1 MSVPAIPAIVPR
13 QGGLGARLSN
23 TWAYVFTGVMI
34 LLSLFPVYWVFTVS
48 LKTRRDG
55 LVSPPLWLFDP
66 TAANYLKLWSHD
78 TFKYTFLNSVVVTI
92 IGLALSLAIAIPTA
106 YAIVRMKVRGRNL
119 VGVWL
124 ILAFM
129 LPEFLFV
136 IPMFSLYQWTGLY
149 DTHVG
154 LALMYQVH
162 VLPLSIWLLSSFF
175 REINPAID
183 EAARIE
189 GASHWQILTRIYVPC
204 TLPGIAATAV
214 LNAIWIWNE
223 LAIAI
228 GLTFS
233 RAQTIT
239 LGVTSFRGYA
249 ALDWGAMTA
258 ASIIAIVPMLLF
270 AIVAQKHIVKGLTLG
285 AVKG

>member
-1 MSVPAIPAIVPR
+1 MR
-13 QGGLGARLSN
+13 RGGRLREQFSLG
-23 TWAYVFTGVMI
+23 WACIFTGAMV
-34 LLSLFPVYWVFTVS
+34 LFSLFPVYWVLATS

-55 LVSPPLWLFDP
+55 LANPPLWIFDP
-66 TAANYLKLWSHD
+66 TAANYLKLWTHE
-78 TFKYTFLNSVVVTI
+78 TFKYTFLNSVIVT
-92 IGLALSLAIAIPTA
+92 GSGVLLSLALAIPTA
-106 YAIVRMKVRGRNL
+106 YAIVRMKVRGRSL
-119 VGVWL
+119 VGIWL
-124 ILAFM
+124 ILAYM

-136 IPMFSLYQWTGLY
+136 LPMFSLYQWTGLY

-189 GASHWQILTRIYVPC
+189 GASHLHILARIYIPC
-204 TLPGIAATAV
+204 TLPGMAATAI

-223 LAIAI
+223 LAIAL

-233 RAQTIT
+233 KAQTVT
-239 LGVTSFRGYA
+239 LGVTGFRGYA
-249 ALDWGAMTA
+249 ALDWGAMTG
-258 ASIIAIVPMLLF
+258 ASIIAIIPMLLF
-270 AIVAQKHIVKGLTLG
+270 ALVAQKHIVRGLTFG

>member
-1 MSVPAIPAIVPR
+1 MSPR
-13 QGGLGARLSN
+13 TGGRLSLV
-23 TWAYVFTGVMI
+23 WAHVFTAAMV
-34 LLSLFPVYWVFTVS
+34 LFSLFPVYWVFSTA

-55 LVSPPLWLFDP
+55 LASPPLWIFDP
-66 TAANYLKLWSHD
+66 TSANFLKLWTHD
-78 TFKYTFLNSVVVTI
+78 TFRYTFLNSVVVAAAGVAI
-92 IGLALSLAIAIPTA
+92 SLAIAIPAA
-106 YAIVRMKVRGRNL
+106 YAIVRMRVRGREL

-124 ILAFM
+124 ILAYM

-149 DTHVG
+149 DTHIG

-162 VLPLSIWLLSSFF
+162 VLPLSIWLLGSFF
-175 REINPAID
+175 REISPAID

-189 GASHWQILTRIYVPC
+189 GASNFQILIRIYIPC
-204 TLPGIAATAV
+204 TLPGVIATAI

-223 LAIAI
+223 LAIAL

-233 RAQTIT
+233 KAQTVT
-239 LGVTSFRGYA
+239 LGVTGFRGYA
-249 ALDWGAMTA
+249 ALDWGAMAA
-258 ASIIAIVPMLLF
+258 ASTVAVVPMLIF
-270 AIVAQKHIVKGLTLG
+270 AILAQKHIVKGLTLG

>member
-1 MSVPAIPAIVPR
+1 MSAATAV
-13 QGGLGARLSN
+13 ARRYRLNATLSHA
-23 TWAYVFTGVMI
+23 WAYAFTGAMV
-34 LLSLFPVYWVFTVS
+34 LFSLFPVYWVFATS
-48 LKTRRDG
+48 LKTKRDG
-55 LVSPPLWLFDP
+55 LANPPLWIFDP
-66 TAANYLKLWSHD
+66 TQSNYLKLWSHD
-78 TFKYTFLNSVVVTI
+78 TFKFTFLNSIIVTS
-92 IGLALSLAIAIPTA
+92 IGVALSLAIAIPAA
-106 YAIVRMKVRGRNL
+106 YVIVRMKMRGRRFF
-119 VGVWL
+119 GAWL
-124 ILAFM
+124 ILAYM

-136 IPMFSLYQWTGLY
+136 LPMFSLYQWTGLY
-149 DTHVG
+149 DTHAG

-175 REINPAID
+175 GEIDFAID
-183 EAARIE
+183 EAARME
-189 GASHWQILTRIYVPC
+189 GATHWQVLTKIYVPC
-204 TLPGIAATAV
+204 SLPGLAATAI

-233 RAQTIT
+233 RAQTVT

-270 AIVAQKHIVKGLTLG
+270 AVVAQKHIVKGLTLG

>member
-1 MSVPAIPAIVPR
+1 MNESAVMPR
-13 QGGLGARLSN
+13 QSRLGMRFSAA
-23 TWAYVFTGVMI
+23 WAYVFTGAMI
-34 LLSLFPVYWVFTVS
+34 VFSIFPVYWVLTVS
-48 LKTRRDG
+48 LKSKRDS
-55 LVSPPLWLFDP
+55 LASPPLWLFDP
-66 TAANYLKLWSHD
+66 TAANYVKLWSHE
-78 TFKYTFLNSVVVTI
+78 TFKHTFLNSVIVTV

-106 YAIVRMKVRGRNL
+106 YAVVRMKVRGRNL

-124 ILAFM
+124 IMAYM

-136 IPMFSLYQWTGLY
+136 IPMFSLYQLTGLY
-149 DTHVG
+149 DTHFG

-175 REINPAID
+175 REINPAVD

-189 GASHWQILTRIYVPC
+189 GASNWQILTRIYVPC
-204 TLPGIAATAV
+204 TLPGMAATAV

-223 LAIAI
+223 LAIAL

-233 RAQTIT
+233 KAQTIT

-249 ALDWGAMTA
+249 ALDWGTMTA
-258 ASIIAIVPMLLF
+258 ASIVAIVPMLLF
-270 AIVAQKHIVKGLTLG
+270 AVVAQKHIVKGLTLG

>member
-1 MSVPAIPAIVPR
+1 MLR
-13 QGGLGARLSN
+13 QTGLAN
-23 TWAYVFTGVMI
+23 FHKIWAYLFTGGMI
-34 LLSLFPVYWVFTVS
+34 LLSLFPVYWVLTVS
-48 LKTRRDG
+48 LKSKRDS
-55 LVSPPLWLFDP
+55 LANPPLWLFEP
-66 TAANYLKLWSHD
+66 AASSYLKLWNHD
-78 TFKYTFLNSVVVTI
+78 TFRDTFFNSI
-92 IGLALSLAIAIPTA
+92 IITLIGIVLSLAIALPTA
-106 YAIVRMKVRGRNL
+106 YALVRLKLRGKNL
-119 VGVWL
+119 VGIWL
-124 ILAFM
+124 ILAYM

-136 IPMFSLYQWTGLY
+136 LPMFSLYQWTGLY
-149 DTHVG
+149 DTYLG

-189 GASHWQILTRIYVPC
+189 GCSHWQILTRIYIPC
-204 TLPGIAATAV
+204 TLPGLVATAI

-223 LAIAI
+223 LAIAL

-233 RAQTIT
+233 NAQTVT

-258 ASIIAIVPMLLF
+258 ASIIAIIPMLLF
-270 AIVAQKHIVKGLTLG
+270 AVVAQKHIVKGITLG

>member
-1 MSVPAIPAIVPR
+1 MLR
-13 QGGLGARLSN
+13 QTGLAN
-23 TWAYVFTGVMI
+23 FHKIWAYLFTGGMI
-34 LLSLFPVYWVFTVS
+34 LLSLFPVYWVLTVS
-48 LKTRRDG
+48 LKSKRDS
-55 LVSPPLWLFDP
+55 LANPPLWLFEP
-66 TAANYLKLWSHD
+66 VTSSYIKLWNHD
-78 TFKYTFLNSVVVTI
+78 TFRDTFFNSI
-92 IGLALSLAIAIPTA
+92 IITLIGIVLSLAIALPTA
-106 YAIVRMKVRGRNL
+106 YALVRLKLKGKNL
-119 VGVWL
+119 VGIWL
-124 ILAFM
+124 ILAYM

-136 IPMFSLYQWTGLY
+136 LPMFSLYQWTGLY
-149 DTHVG
+149 DTYLG

-189 GASHWQILTRIYVPC
+189 GCSHWQILTRIYIPC
-204 TLPGIAATAV
+204 TLPGLVATAI

-223 LAIAI
+223 LAIAL

-233 RAQTIT
+233 NAQTVT

-258 ASIIAIVPMLLF
+258 ASIIAIIPMLLF
-270 AIVAQKHIVKGLTLG
+270 AVVAQKHIVKGITLG

>member
-1 MSVPAIPAIVPR
+1 MLR
-13 QGGLGARLSN
+13 QTGLAN
-23 TWAYVFTGVMI
+23 FHKIWAYLFTGGMI
-34 LLSLFPVYWVFTVS
+34 LLSLFPVYWVLTVS
-48 LKTRRDG
+48 LKSKRDS
-55 LVSPPLWLFDP
+55 LANPPLWLFEP
-66 TAANYLKLWSHD
+66 ATSSYLKLWNHD
-78 TFKYTFLNSVVVTI
+78 TFRDTFFNSI
-92 IGLALSLAIAIPTA
+92 IITLIGIVLSLAIALPTA
-106 YAIVRMKVRGRNL
+106 YALVRLKLRGKNL
-119 VGVWL
+119 VGIWL
-124 ILAFM
+124 ILAYM

-136 IPMFSLYQWTGLY
+136 LPMFSLYQWTGLY
-149 DTHVG
+149 DTYLG

-189 GASHWQILTRIYVPC
+189 GCSHWQILTRIYIPC
-204 TLPGIAATAV
+204 TLPGLVATAI

-223 LAIAI
+223 LAIAL

-233 RAQTIT
+233 NAQTVT

-258 ASIIAIVPMLLF
+258 ASIIAIIPMLLF
-270 AIVAQKHIVKGLTLG
+270 AVVAQKHIVKGITLG
-285 AVKG
+285 AMKG

>member
-1 MSVPAIPAIVPR
+1 MLR
-13 QGGLGARLSN
+13 QTGLAN
-23 TWAYVFTGVMI
+23 FHKIWAYLFTGGMI
-34 LLSLFPVYWVFTVS
+34 LLSLFPVYWVLTVS
-48 LKTRRDG
+48 LKSKRDS
-55 LVSPPLWLFDP
+55 LANPPLWLFEP
-66 TAANYLKLWSHD
+66 VTSSYIKLWNHD
-78 TFKYTFLNSVVVTI
+78 TFKDTFFNSIFITLIGI
-92 IGLALSLAIAIPTA
+92 ILSLTIALPTA
-106 YAIVRMKVRGRNL
+106 YALVRLKLKGKNL
-119 VGVWL
+119 VGIWL
-124 ILAFM
+124 ILAYM

-136 IPMFSLYQWTGLY
+136 LPMFSLYQLTGLY
-149 DTHVG
+149 DTHLG

-189 GASHWQILTRIYVPC
+189 GCSHWQILTRIYIPC
-204 TLPGIAATAV
+204 TLPGLVATAI

-223 LAIAI
+223 LAIAL

-233 RAQTIT
+233 SAQTVT

-258 ASIIAIVPMLLF
+258 ASIIAIIPMLLF
-270 AIVAQKHIVKGLTLG
+270 ALVAQKHIVKGITLG

>member
-1 MSVPAIPAIVPR
+1 MA
-13 QGGLGARLSN
+13 GAAMTGAVGRVKRRLSSA
-23 TWAYVFTGVMI
+23 WAYLFTAAMV
-34 LLSLFPVYWVFTVS
+34 LFSLFPVYWVLTVS
-48 LKTRRDG
+48 LKSKRDG
-55 LVSPPLWLFDP
+55 LANPPLWLFDP
-66 TAANYLKLWSHD
+66 VAANYLKLWSHD
-78 TFKYTFLNSVVVTI
+78 TFKDTFLNSVIVT
-92 IGLALSLAIAIPTA
+92 GLGVALSLAIAIPTA
-106 YAIVRMKVRGRNL
+106 YAVARLKIRGRNI
-119 VGVWL
+119 VGIWL
-124 ILAFM
+124 ILAYM

-136 IPMFSLYQWTGLY
+136 LPMFSLYQWTGLY

-183 EAARIE
+183 DAARIE
-189 GASHWQILTRIYVPC
+189 GCSNWQILTRIYIPC
-204 TLPGIAATAV
+204 TLPGMVATAI

-223 LAIAI
+223 LAIAL

-233 RAQTIT
+233 RAQTVT

-258 ASIIAIVPMLLF
+258 ASIIAIIPMLIF
-270 AIVAQKHIVKGLTLG
+270 ALIAQKHIVKGLTLG

>member
-1 MSVPAIPAIVPR
+1 MLR
-13 QGGLGARLSN
+13 QAGLAN
-23 TWAYVFTGVMI
+23 FQKIWAYLFTGGMI
-34 LLSLFPVYWVFTVS
+34 LLSLFPVYWVLTVS
-48 LKTRRDG
+48 LKSKRDS
-55 LVSPPLWLFDP
+55 LANPPLWLFEP
-66 TAANYLKLWSHD
+66 ATSSYIKLWNHD
-78 TFKYTFLNSVVVTI
+78 TFKDTFFNSI
-92 IGLALSLAIAIPTA
+92 IITLIGIILSLAIALPTA
-106 YAIVRMKVRGRNL
+106 YALVRLKLKGKNL
-119 VGVWL
+119 VGIWL
-124 ILAFM
+124 ILAYM

-136 IPMFSLYQWTGLY
+136 LPMFSLYQWTGLY
-149 DTHVG
+149 DSHLG

-175 REINPAID
+175 REINPAIE

-189 GASHWQILTRIYVPC
+189 GCSHWQILTRIYIPC
-204 TLPGIAATAV
+204 TLPGLVATAI

-223 LAIAI
+223 LAIAL

-233 RAQTIT
+233 NAQTVT

-258 ASIIAIVPMLLF
+258 ASIIAIIPMLLF
-270 AIVAQKHIVKGLTLG
+270 AIVAQKHIIKGITLG

>member
-1 MSVPAIPAIVPR
+1 MVR
-13 QGGLGARLSN
+13 QTGLAN
-23 TWAYVFTGVMI
+23 FHKIWAYLFTGGMI
-34 LLSLFPVYWVFTVS
+34 LLSLFPVYWVLTVS
-48 LKTRRDG
+48 LKSKRDS
-55 LVSPPLWLFDP
+55 LANPPLWLFEP
-66 TAANYLKLWSHD
+66 ATLNYLKLWNHD
-78 TFKYTFLNSVVVTI
+78 TFRDTFFNSI
-92 IGLALSLAIAIPTA
+92 IITLIGIVLSLAIALPTA
-106 YAIVRMKVRGRNL
+106 YALVRLKLKGKNL
-119 VGVWL
+119 VGIWL
-124 ILAFM
+124 ILAYM

-136 IPMFSLYQWTGLY
+136 LPMFSLYQWTGLY
-149 DTHVG
+149 DTYLG

-189 GASHWQILTRIYVPC
+189 GCSHWQILTRIYIPC
-204 TLPGIAATAV
+204 TLPGLVATAI

-223 LAIAI
+223 LAIAL

-233 RAQTIT
+233 NAQTVT

-258 ASIIAIVPMLLF
+258 ASIIAIIPMLLF
-270 AIVAQKHIVKGLTLG
+270 AVVAQKHIVKGITLG

>member
-1 MSVPAIPAIVPR
+1 MSAQAGQLSGR
-13 QGGLGARLSN
+13 FSLG
-23 TWAYVFTGVMI
+23 WAYVFIGIMI
-34 LLSLFPVYWVFTVS
+34 VFSLFPVYWVLATS
-48 LKTRRDG
+48 LKTKRDG
-55 LVSPPLWLFDP
+55 LANPPLWLFDP
-66 TAANYLKLWSHD
+66 TAANYLKLWTHD
-78 TFKYTFLNSVVVTI
+78 TFKYTFLNSVIVTG
-92 IGLALSLAIAIPTA
+92 IGVALSLAIAIPTA
-106 YAIVRMKVRGRNL
+106 YAIVRMKVRGQNL

-124 ILAFM
+124 ILAYM

-136 IPMFSLYQWTGLY
+136 LPMFSLYQLTGLY

-175 REINPAID
+175 RETNPAID

-189 GASHWQILTRIYVPC
+189 GASNWQILTRIYVPC
-204 TLPGIAATAV
+204 TLPGMVATAI

-223 LAIAI
+223 LAIAL

-233 RAQTIT
+233 KAQTIT

-258 ASIIAIVPMLLF
+258 ASIIAIIPMLLF
-270 AIVAQKHIVKGLTLG
+270 AIIAQKHIVKGLTLG

>member
-1 MSVPAIPAIVPR
+1 MVR
-13 QGGLGARLSN
+13 QTGLAN
-23 TWAYVFTGVMI
+23 FHKIWAYLFTGGMI
-34 LLSLFPVYWVFTVS
+34 LLSLFPVYWVLTVS
-48 LKTRRDG
+48 LKSKRDS
-55 LVSPPLWLFDP
+55 LANPPLWLFEP
-66 TAANYLKLWSHD
+66 ATSSYLKLWNHD
-78 TFKYTFLNSVVVTI
+78 TFKETFFNSI
-92 IGLALSLAIAIPTA
+92 IITLIGIILSLAIALPTA
-106 YAIVRMKVRGRNL
+106 YALVRLKLKGKNL
-119 VGVWL
+119 VGIWL
-124 ILAFM
+124 ILAYM

-136 IPMFSLYQWTGLY
+136 LPMFSLYQWTGLY
-149 DTHVG
+149 DTYLG

-189 GASHWQILTRIYVPC
+189 GCSHWQILTRIYIPC
-204 TLPGIAATAV
+204 TVPGLVATAI

-223 LAIAI
+223 LAIAL

-233 RAQTIT
+233 NAQTVT

-258 ASIIAIVPMLLF
+258 ASIIAIIPMLLF
-270 AIVAQKHIVKGLTLG
+270 AVVAQKHIVKGITLG

>member
-1 MSVPAIPAIVPR
+1 MSAITKR
-13 QGGLGARLSN
+13 LGQRLSRG
-23 TWAYVFTGVMI
+23 WAYVFTGAMV
-34 LLSLFPVYWVFTVS
+34 LFSLFPVYWVLATS
-48 LKTRRDG
+48 LKSKRDG
-55 LVSPPLWLFDP
+55 LANPPLWIFDP
-66 TAANYLKLWSHD
+66 TAANFLKLWTHD
-78 TFKYTFLNSVVVTI
+78 TFKYTFMNSVIVTI
-92 IGLALSLAIAIPTA
+92 IGVALSLAIAIPTA

-124 ILAFM
+124 ILAYM

-136 IPMFSLYQWTGLY
+136 LPMFSLYQWTGLY

-162 VLPLSIWLLSSFF
+162 ALPLSIWLLSSFF

-189 GASHWQILTRIYVPC
+189 GASNLQILTKIYIPC
-204 TLPGIAATAV
+204 TLPGMVATAI

-223 LAIAI
+223 LAIAL

-233 RAQTIT
+233 KAQTVT

-258 ASIIAIVPMLLF
+258 ASIVAIIPMLLF
-270 AIVAQKHIVKGLTLG
+270 AIIAQKHIVKGLTLG

>member
-1 MSVPAIPAIVPR
+1 MSVIAALPH
-13 QGGLGARLSN
+13 GGRIGARLSLG
-23 TWAYVFTGVMI
+23 WAYLFSGAMVLF
-34 LLSLFPVYWVFTVS
+34 SLFPVYWVLATS
-48 LKTRRDG
+48 LKSKRDG
-55 LVSPPLWLFDP
+55 LASPPLWLFDP
-66 TAANYLKLWSHD
+66 TVANFLKLWTHE
-78 TFKYTFLNSVVVTI
+78 TFMHTFLNSVIVTSA
-92 IGLALSLAIAIPTA
+92 GVTLSLAIAVPAA
-106 YAIVRMKVRGRNL
+106 YAIARMKVRGRDI

-124 ILAFM
+124 ILAYM

-136 IPMFSLYQWTGLY
+136 LPMFSLYQWTGLY
-149 DTHVG
+149 DTHAG

-175 REINPAID
+175 REIDPAID

-189 GASHWQILTRIYVPC
+189 GASNWQILTRIYIPC
-204 TLPGIAATAV
+204 TMPGMVATAI

-223 LAIAI
+223 LAIAL

-233 RAQTIT
+233 KAQTVT

-258 ASIIAIVPMLLF
+258 ASIIAIIPVLLF
-270 AIVAQKHIVKGLTLG
+270 AIVAQRHIVKGLTLG

>member
-1 MSVPAIPAIVPR
+1 MSVTEHLP
-13 QGGLGARLSN
+13 QKSRLSERLS
-23 TWAYVFTGVMI
+23 TWWAYVFTGAMV
-34 LLSLFPVYWVFTVS
+34 LFSLFPVYWVLATS
-48 LKTRRDG
+48 LKSKKDG
-55 LVSPPLWLFDP
+55 LANPPLWIFDP
-66 TAANYLKLWSHD
+66 TAANYLKLWTHD
-78 TFKYTFLNSVVVTI
+78 TFKYTFLNSVIVTI
-92 IGLALSLAIAIPTA
+92 IGVALSLAIAIPTA
-106 YAIVRMKVRGRNL
+106 YALVRMKIRGRNI

-124 ILAFM
+124 ILAYM

-136 IPMFSLYQWTGLY
+136 LPMFSLYQWTGLY
-149 DTHVG
+149 DTHIG

-189 GASHWQILTRIYVPC
+189 GASNFQILTKIYIPC
-204 TLPGIAATAV
+204 TLPGMVATAI

-223 LAIAI
+223 LAIAL

-233 RAQTIT
+233 KAQTVT

-258 ASIIAIVPMLLF
+258 ASIIAIIPMLIF

>member
-1 MSVPAIPAIVPR
+1 MLR
-13 QGGLGARLSN
+13 QTGLAN
-23 TWAYVFTGVMI
+23 FHKIWAYLFTGGMI
-34 LLSLFPVYWVFTVS
+34 LLSLFPVYWVLTVS
-48 LKTRRDG
+48 LKSKRDS
-55 LVSPPLWLFDP
+55 LANPPLWLFEP
-66 TAANYLKLWSHD
+66 ATSSYLKLWNHD
-78 TFKYTFLNSVVVTI
+78 TFRDTFFNSI
-92 IGLALSLAIAIPTA
+92 IITLIGIVLSLAIALPTA
-106 YAIVRMKVRGRNL
+106 YALVRLNLKGKNL
-119 VGVWL
+119 VGIWL
-124 ILAFM
+124 ILAYM

-136 IPMFSLYQWTGLY
+136 LPMFSLYQWTGLY
-149 DTHVG
+149 DTYLG

-189 GASHWQILTRIYVPC
+189 GCSHWQILTRIYIPC
-204 TLPGIAATAV
+204 TLPGLVATAI

-223 LAIAI
+223 LAIAL

-233 RAQTIT
+233 NAQTVT

-258 ASIIAIVPMLLF
+258 ASIIAIIPMLLF
-270 AIVAQKHIVKGLTLG
+270 AVVAQKHIVKGITLG

>member
-1 MSVPAIPAIVPR
+1 MLR
-13 QGGLGARLSN
+13 QTGWTN
-23 TWAYVFTGVMI
+23 FQKIWAYLFTVGMI
-34 LLSLFPVYWVFTVS
+34 LLSLFPVYWVLTVS
-48 LKTRRDG
+48 LKSKRDS
-55 LVSPPLWLFDP
+55 LANPPLWLFEP
-66 TAANYLKLWSHD
+66 VTSSYLKLWNHD
-78 TFKYTFLNSVVVTI
+78 TFKDTFFNSI
-92 IGLALSLAIAIPTA
+92 IITLIGIALSLAIALPMA
-106 YAIVRMKVRGRNL
+106 YALVRLSMKGKKL
-119 VGVWL
+119 VGIWL
-124 ILAFM
+124 ILAYM

-136 IPMFSLYQWTGLY
+136 LPMFSLYQWTGLY
-149 DTHVG
+149 DTHLG

-189 GASHWQILTRIYVPC
+189 GCSHWQILTRIYIPC
-204 TLPGIAATAV
+204 TLPGLVATAI

-223 LAIAI
+223 LAIAL

-233 RAQTIT
+233 NAQTVT

-258 ASIIAIVPMLLF
+258 ASIIAIIPMLLF
-270 AIVAQKHIVKGLTLG
+270 AVVAQKHIVKGITLG

>member
-1 MSVPAIPAIVPR
+1 MTFIPASLMTGPTRPGVVLAT
-13 QGGLGARLSN
+13 G
-23 TWAYVFTGVMI
+23 WAYIFTGIM
-34 LLSLFPVYWVFTVS
+34 LLFSLFPVYWVLATS
-48 LKTRRDG
+48 LKTKRDG
-55 LVSPPLWLFDP
+55 LANPPLWIFDP
-66 TAANYLKLWSHD
+66 TTANYLKLWTHE
-78 TFKYTFLNSVVVTI
+78 TFKSTFINSVIVTV
-92 IGLALSLAIAIPTA
+92 IGVALSLAIAIPTA
-106 YAIVRMKVRGRNL
+106 YAIVRMKVRGQNL
-119 VGVWL
+119 VGAWL
-124 ILAFM
+124 VLAYM

-136 IPMFSLYQWTGLY
+136 LPMFSFYQWTGLY

-183 EAARIE
+183 EAARME
-189 GASHWQILTRIYVPC
+189 GATHLQILMKIYIPC
-204 TLPGIAATAV
+204 TLPGLMATV
-214 LNAIWIWNE
+214 ILNAIWIWNE
-223 LAIAI
+223 LAIAL

-233 RAQTIT
+233 KAQTVT

-258 ASIIAIVPMLLF
+258 ASIVAIFPMLVF
-270 AIVAQKHIVKGLTLG
+270 AVVAQRHIVKGLTLG

>member
-1 MSVPAIPAIVPR
+1 MVR
-13 QGGLGARLSN
+13 QIGLAN
-23 TWAYVFTGVMI
+23 FHKIWAYLFTGGMI
-34 LLSLFPVYWVFTVS
+34 LLSLFPVYWVLTVS
-48 LKTRRDG
+48 LKSKRDS
-55 LVSPPLWLFDP
+55 LANPPLWLFEP
-66 TAANYLKLWSHD
+66 ATSSYLKLWNHD
-78 TFKYTFLNSVVVTI
+78 TFRDTFFNSI
-92 IGLALSLAIAIPTA
+92 IITLIGIVLSLAIALPTA
-106 YAIVRMKVRGRNL
+106 YVLVRLKLKGKNL
-119 VGVWL
+119 VGIWL
-124 ILAFM
+124 ILAYM

-136 IPMFSLYQWTGLY
+136 LPMFSLYQWTGLY
-149 DTHVG
+149 DTHLG

-189 GASHWQILTRIYVPC
+189 GCSHWQILTRIYIPC
-204 TLPGIAATAV
+204 TLPGLVATAI

-223 LAIAI
+223 LAIAL

-233 RAQTIT
+233 NAQTVT

-258 ASIIAIVPMLLF
+258 ASIIAIIPMLLF
-270 AIVAQKHIVKGLTLG
+270 AVVAQKHIVKGITLG

>member
-1 MSVPAIPAIVPR
+1 MLR
-13 QGGLGARLSN
+13 QTGLAN
-23 TWAYVFTGVMI
+23 FHKIWAYLFTGGMI
-34 LLSLFPVYWVFTVS
+34 LLSLFPVYWVLTVS
-48 LKTRRDG
+48 LKSKRDS
-55 LVSPPLWLFDP
+55 LANPPLWLFEP
-66 TAANYLKLWSHD
+66 ATSSYLKLWNHD
-78 TFKYTFLNSVVVTI
+78 TFRDTFFNSI
-92 IGLALSLAIAIPTA
+92 IITLIGIVLSLAIALPTA
-106 YAIVRMKVRGRNL
+106 YALVRLKLKGKNL
-119 VGVWL
+119 VGIWL
-124 ILAFM
+124 ILAYM

-136 IPMFSLYQWTGLY
+136 LPMFSLYQWTGLY
-149 DTHVG
+149 DTYLG

-189 GASHWQILTRIYVPC
+189 GCSHWQILTRIYIPC
-204 TLPGIAATAV
+204 TLPGLVATAI

-223 LAIAI
+223 LAIAL

-233 RAQTIT
+233 NAQTVT

-258 ASIIAIVPMLLF
+258 ASIIAIIPMLLF
-270 AIVAQKHIVKGLTLG
+270 AVVAQKHIVKGITLG
-285 AVKG
+285 AMKG

>member
-1 MSVPAIPAIVPR
+1 MASAAMT
-13 QGGLGARLSN
+13 GAVGRVKRRLSSA
-23 TWAYVFTGVMI
+23 WAYLFTAAMV
-34 LLSLFPVYWVFTVS
+34 LFSLFPVYWVLTVS
-48 LKTRRDG
+48 LKSNRDG
-55 LVSPPLWLFDP
+55 LANPPLWLFDP
-66 TAANYLKLWSHD
+66 VAANYLKLWSHD
-78 TFKYTFLNSVVVTI
+78 TFKYTFLNSVIVSCLGV
-92 IGLALSLAIAIPTA
+92 ALSLAIAIPTA
-106 YAIVRMKVRGRNL
+106 YAVARLKIRGRNI
-119 VGVWL
+119 VGIWL
-124 ILAFM
+124 ILAYM

-136 IPMFSLYQWTGLY
+136 LPMFSLYQWTGLY

-183 EAARIE
+183 DAARIE
-189 GASHWQILTRIYVPC
+189 GCSNWQILTRIYIPC
-204 TLPGIAATAV
+204 TLPGMVATAI

-223 LAIAI
+223 LAIAL

-233 RAQTIT
+233 RAQTVT

-258 ASIIAIVPMLLF
+258 ASIIAIIPMLIF
-270 AIVAQKHIVKGLTLG
+270 ALVAQKHIVKGLTLG

>member
-1 MSVPAIPAIVPR
+1 MV
-13 QGGLGARLSN
+13 L
-23 TWAYVFTGVMI
+23 F
-34 LLSLFPVYWVFTVS
+34 SLFPVYWVLATS
-48 LKTRRDG
+48 LKSKKDG
-55 LVSPPLWLFDP
+55 LANPPLWIFDP
-66 TAANYLKLWSHD
+66 TAANYLKLWTHD
-78 TFKYTFLNSVVVTI
+78 TFKYTFLNSVIVTI
-92 IGLALSLAIAIPTA
+92 IGVALSLAIAIPTA
-106 YAIVRMKVRGRNL
+106 YALVRMKIRGRNI

-124 ILAFM
+124 ILAYM

-136 IPMFSLYQWTGLY
+136 LPMFSLYQWTGLY
-149 DTHVG
+149 DTHIG

-189 GASHWQILTRIYVPC
+189 GASNLQILTKIYIPC
-204 TLPGIAATAV
+204 TLPGMVATAI

-223 LAIAI
+223 LAIAL

-233 RAQTIT
+233 KAQTVT

-258 ASIIAIVPMLLF
+258 ASIIAIIPMLIF

>member
-1 MSVPAIPAIVPR
+1 M
-13 QGGLGARLSN
+13 
-23 TWAYVFTGVMI
+23 
-34 LLSLFPVYWVFTVS
+34 
-48 LKTRRDG
+48 
-55 LVSPPLWLFDP
+55 
-66 TAANYLKLWSHD
+66 
-78 TFKYTFLNSVVVTI
+78 
-92 IGLALSLAIAIPTA
+92 ALSLAIAIPTA
-106 YAIVRMKVRGRNL
+106 YAIVRMKIRGRNL

-124 ILAFM
+124 ILAYM

-189 GASHWQILTRIYVPC
+189 GASNWQILTRIYVPC
-204 TLPGIAATAV
+204 TLPGMAATAV

-223 LAIAI
+223 LAIALGPDI
-228 GLTFS
+228 LQGPRRS
-233 RAQTIT
+233 RLAM
-239 LGVTSFRGYA
+239 TSFRGYA

-258 ASIIAIVPMLLF
+258 ASIVAIVPMLLF
-270 AIVAQKHIVKGLTLG
+270 AVAAQKHIVKGLSLG